1 MRRFKEGPLVKLP
14 PDNVEPDVL
23 AKLKEVKAKGVIFK
37 LPADKTYLVDTPEVQ
52 KYVKELVEHFK
63 NTTINVILD
72 LTPNYVTTE
81 DELYRLALNDT
92 KYRDAFVWVET
103 SKPTPPTNWRSK
115 ADHIAAWK
123 EVKTQN
129 WVLSQFGTNNIDLQL
144 NNPIAKE
151 KFKKVLQSLIAL
163 GVKGFRLSN
172 VKHFIV
178 ASKDLKDDILSRKE
192 GTVHDD
198 YQFYTHEQTTFQ
210 TGLGDLLEEFATAV
224 RNYTKGE
231 GFLSVTEDVER
242 TDAFFGTDGHF
253 AFDIPIHSSV
263 LTRLLTTGAPSLANR
278 LYTELSTA
286 VKEISIKTW
295 TQWVY
300 SDTATSW
307 TIGLSEYNIF
317 LFLLPGVPVG
327 SIENFVG
334 TNGSELK
341 NVQILEEIR
350 SGASYQHGSFDV
362 YLDAKKAVVAYTRY
376 VVVAFR
382 YKLDSNHK

>member
-1 MRRFKEGPLVKLP
+1 MP
-14 PDNVEPDVL
+14 PSTVEPQVIS
-23 AKLKEVKAKGVIFK
+23 KLKEIKAKGVIFQ

-52 KYVKELVEHFK
+52 DYVKDLVSAFK

-72 LTPNYVTTE
+72 LTPNFVTTE
-81 DELYRLALNDT
+81 DELYRSALNDT
-92 KYRDAFVWVET
+92 KYRGAFVWVEGAT
-103 SKPTPPTNWRSK
+103 VPTNWVSK
-115 ADHIAAWK
+115 ADLSSAWK
-123 EVKTQN
+123 EVKAQN
-129 WVLSQFGTNNIDLQL
+129 WVLSQFGINNIDLRL
-144 NNPIAKE
+144 NDPIAKE

-178 ASKDLKDDILSRKE
+178 ASKDLKDDLPSDTKGI
-192 GTVHDD
+192 VHND
-198 YQFYTHEQTTFQ
+198 YKFWIHDQTTFQ
-210 TGLGDLLEEFATAV
+210 PGLGDLLEEFATV
-224 RNYTKGE
+224 VQNYTKGE

-242 TDAFFGTDGHF
+242 TDVFFGTNGHF

-263 LTRLLTTGAPSLANR
+263 LTRSLTTSAQSLANR
-278 LYTELSTA
+278 LYSELSTA

-300 SDTATSW
+300 NETANPW

-327 SIENFVG
+327 SVENFIG
-334 TNGSELK
+334 NGDSDLK
-341 NVQILEEIR
+341 NVQLLEEIR

-362 YLDAKKAVVAYTRY
+362 YLDAKKAVVAYTRF
-376 VVVAFR
+376 VFF
-382 YKLDSNHK
+382 NN